1 MCWLLMCLSMESIAL
16 AGLTTVNCRLKV
28 DCTRGKIRYEKF
40 DDAEKSCKSEA
51 LLNIG

>member
-1 MCWLLMCLSMESIAL
+1 MESIAL

-28 DCTRGKIRYEKF
+28 NCTRGKIRYEKF
-40 DDAEKSCKSEA
+40 DDAEKRRKSEV